1 MKLPKAFSWF
11 MADIRLSFGVYS
23 KNGTAIFMHRYA
35 CGCGH
40 HVGFFASVYK
50 ATIPA
55 MIAIKY
61 TVKVA

>member
-1 MKLPKAFSWF
+1 MT
-11 MADIRLSFGVYS
+11 DIRLSFGVYS

-40 HVGFFASVYK
+40 HVDFFASVYN

-55 MIAIKY
+55 MIAMKY